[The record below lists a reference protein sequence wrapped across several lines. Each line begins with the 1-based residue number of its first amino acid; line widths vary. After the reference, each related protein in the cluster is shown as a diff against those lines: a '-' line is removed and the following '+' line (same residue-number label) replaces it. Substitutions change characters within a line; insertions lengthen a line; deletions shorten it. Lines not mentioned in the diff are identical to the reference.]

1 MRLGGRVSMSA
12 SGGRREAVGV
22 RGVTFGVGA
31 AAAVYISQA
40 TNTV

>member
-1 MRLGGRVSMSA
+1 MSA
-12 SGGRREAVGV
+12 WGRQGEAGALAGAWREGGGSA
-22 RGVTFGVGA
+22 VTFGVG